1 MKINEMISAAK
12 SFENL
17 TYGYEIIHINR
28 RHSYNHEW
36 SDVPYPTIEQIVIDG
51 SDYARNVDGQHCTWS
66 EIFKTIDTLI
76 NCSKNPQERYLERF
90 EVQNNKLV
98 VSLGS

>member
-17 TYGYEIIHINR
+17 TYGYEIIQINR
-28 RHSYNHEW
+28 RHSYNDEW
-36 SDVPYPTIEQIVIDG
+36 SDVPYPNIEQVMISG
-51 SDYARNVDGQHCTWS
+51 SDYARNVDGQKCTWK
-66 EIFKTIDTLI
+66 EIFKTVDKLI
-76 NCSKNPQERYLERF
+76 NCLDNSEERYLESF
-90 EVQNNKLV
+90 ELNNNKLV